1 MVSSNRQ
8 GGVVSEEAD
17 DVQVGHARL
26 DHHDVS
32 ALSLIQASL
41 PQSFP
46 VVGGV
51 LLVRLLVGR
60 DDAPFLT

>member
-8 GGVVSEEAD
+8 GGVVPEEAN
-17 DVQVGHARL
+17 DVQVGHAGL

-32 ALSLIQASL
+32 ALGLIQASL

-46 VVGGV
+46 VVGRV
-51 LLVRLLVGR
+51 LLIRLLVGR
-60 DDAPFLT
+60 NDAPFLT

>member
-26 DHHDVS
+26 DHHDVG
-32 ALSLIQASL
+32 AFRLIQASL

>member
-1 MVSSNRQ
+1 MVRSNRQ
-8 GGVVSEEAD
+8 SGVVSEEAN
-17 DVQVGHARL
+17 DVKVGHAGL

-32 ALSLIQASL
+32 ALGLIQASL
-41 PQSFP
+41 PQGFP

-51 LLVRLLVGR
+51 LLVGLLVGR